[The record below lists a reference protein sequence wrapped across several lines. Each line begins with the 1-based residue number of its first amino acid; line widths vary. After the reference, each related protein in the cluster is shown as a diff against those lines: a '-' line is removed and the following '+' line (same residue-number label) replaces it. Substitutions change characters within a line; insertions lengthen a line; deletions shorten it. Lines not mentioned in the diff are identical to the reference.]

1 MLKDTF
7 RPVAL
12 MLKRTMCRN
21 TLDIPSKFVC
31 STMHLKSDLVVV
43 VVVVVVYLLT
53 HNLQVYSLGVH
64 LGL

>member
-1 MLKDTF
+1 
-7 RPVAL
+7 
-12 MLKRTMCRN
+12 MCTQVYN
-21 TLDIPSKFVC
+21 CVFDVC
-31 STMHLKSDLVVV
+31 RSSCLSLGVTPKMWARL